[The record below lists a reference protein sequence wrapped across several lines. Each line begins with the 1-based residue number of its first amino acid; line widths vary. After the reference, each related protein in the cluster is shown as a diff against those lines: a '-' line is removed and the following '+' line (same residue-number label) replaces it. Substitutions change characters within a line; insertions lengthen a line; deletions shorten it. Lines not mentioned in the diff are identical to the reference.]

1 MKLKKLFSPK
11 ALVDAV
17 RTVVDIF
24 PAPSCFLAVWTIW
37 MLLYVTDV
45 IDPSDNLSFAFP
57 WACCLGFFLTT
68 AVSIWTEYL
77 DRMSLRKPILAIAT
91 LLVIADFIIILVYGT
106 GSQAGEIGRTAL
118 MTGIIVAIFFLP
130 LSKGLDKGHMTAYT
144 FRQFTVAAAAIC
156 LALILAISIFIIYG
170 TLEALFGKIDIRI
183 FQALL
188 VIFCGTAQGVFYLRY
203 QPRRKEIIH
212 EHPDSLNIIA
222 VCAKNI
228 ILPICMVYMVILY
241 VYGLKI
247 LFTWTLPNGILTWS
261 VTGLSV
267 VSLIVLYC
275 IQPLCASGNKISIPA
290 RRLLPL
296 LMMPLIVLMSVGL
309 IYRFGEYGPTA
320 SRVYVALFAAWA
332 FVTFLWLSVSSSANM
347 NLIATTFAG
356 AFIAVSVIPGL
367 NVSDLVNK
375 YIHRQILT
383 VLDGHKLPLK
393 VKGLKEVIA
402 SMPDKEA
409 KLTASRIAYLDSW
422 DDHTLVRDI
431 VRSESKVT
439 EWELCPD
446 SLDEEVLP
454 GTVTYDISE
463 EITAIPEGFNT
474 MQNVEVHYGH
484 TQPRHYTDLQFD
496 SISVNIPTDSIAAH
510 GLDTPLIRPV
520 NDTSVF
526 LLTDINIHQGDSTF
540 VTRAGGIIFSRR

>member
-106 GSQAGEIGRTAL
+106 SSQAGEIGRTAL
-118 MTGIIVAIFFLP
+118 MTGIIVAIFFQP
-130 LSKGLDKGHMTAYT
+130 LSKCLAKGHMTAYT
-144 FRQFTVAAAAIC
+144 FRQFTVAASAIC

-275 IQPLCASGNKISIPA
+275 IQPLCASGNKISILA

-422 DDHTLVRDI
+422 DDHSLVRDI

-454 GTVTYDISE
+454 GIVTYDISE

>member
-1 MKLKKLFSPK
+1 MKLKKIFSPK

-91 LLVIADFIIILVYGT
+91 LLVIADFIIILAYGT

-130 LSKGLDKGHMTAYT
+130 LSKCLDKGHMTAYT
-144 FRQFTVAAAAIC
+144 FRQFTVAASAIC

-275 IQPLCASGNKISIPA
+275 IQPLCASGNKISILA

-393 VKGLKEVIA
+393 VNGLKEVIA

-422 DDHTLVRDI
+422 DDHSLVRDI

-446 SLDEEVLP
+446 SIDEEVLP

-474 MQNVEVHYGH
+474 MQNVEVHYGY